1 MHIMWFLWICLVGLI
16 VGVIAKLVMPGRQ
29 PGGIFVTMLLGIAG
43 GLLATWIGRVVGL
56 YREGARAGF
65 IMSVIGALIL
75 LWIYGLFQRRHTVT

>member
-1 MHIMWFLWICLVGLI
+1 MWFLWICLVGLI